1 MEEQKSRRVIQDA
14 PAKKGKR
21 HRSRR
26 ITMCRSSPAKAP
38 SCPDSEN
45 ELPKIRVGAYCRVS
59 TDEEAQASS
68 FELQVDYYTGLINSR
83 DDWVL
88 AGIYADEGIS
98 GTQTRHRDNFNRMI
112 EDCKAHKIDM
122 IITKSISRFAR
133 NVVDCIS
140 TVRMLKA
147 LSPPVNVYFEKE
159 RIDSLDEKME
169 VFLTMMAS
177 LRTGGVPEHFYKY
190 PLGDQEPYEGRNAE
204 IPTSSLLGYDTDD
217 DYNFIIVESE
227 AQVVRTIYSSF
238 LRGTHPAEIAETLN
252 GLGCTT
258 VLGNSWSASA
268 VKNILRNEKYCGD
281 VLMQKTITV
290 DYLTHKTKKNE
301 GEADQYFIP
310 DHHVGIVSHEDWD
323 VRRSY

>member
-1 MEEQKSRRVIQDA
+1 MEEQEKPKVIPRRA
-14 PAKKGKR
+14 RKKGKKA
-21 HRSRR
+21 S
-26 ITMCRSSPAKAP
+26 IKKNYDVQVIPAKAP

-177 LRTGGVPEHFYKY
+177 FA
-190 PLGDQEPYEGRNAE
+190 QEESRSISTNIRWAIKNRMKEGTQK

-238 LRGTHPAEIAETLN
+238 LR
-252 GLGCTT
+252 
-258 VLGNSWSASA
+258 
-268 VKNILRNEKYCGD
+268 
-281 VLMQKTITV
+281 
-290 DYLTHKTKKNE
+290 
-301 GEADQYFIP
+301 
-310 DHHVGIVSHEDWD
+310 
-323 VRRSY
+323 